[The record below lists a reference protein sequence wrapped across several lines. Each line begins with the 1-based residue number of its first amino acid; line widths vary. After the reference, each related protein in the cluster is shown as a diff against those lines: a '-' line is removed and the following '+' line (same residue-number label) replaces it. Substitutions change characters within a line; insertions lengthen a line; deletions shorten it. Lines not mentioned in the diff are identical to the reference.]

1 LKTDAAIGVLWWLA
15 RLAIL
20 PVEFPMLSSFRSHT
34 LAIAS
39 ALAVSAATSAAAQP
53 AESAMFPLLLER
65 SADLR
70 FVAVETQRYGIV
82 FQRTEDGWVASD
94 RGGYPV
100 TQAPISDLVATLT
113 AFTAA
118 QLVTDNPADHAA
130 LDVAGPGP
138 ETEDIRVTATTAD
151 GEVLADAFIGIP
163 GSTTGPPRLSAV
175 HVRRAD
181 ENEVW
186 MAAGVITL
194 PSLLAQWFEPIARV
208 PGPDV
213 ARISV
218 LSGDTLL
225 LTVEKDDF
233 DAGTY
238 AITYID
244 PELGEADAAV
254 PDVANVR
261 ALAGAIVTIAPE
273 DVRPR
278 DAVTVTDDA
287 RTLRFETVDG
297 LSVDLTVATASDVPW
312 LLISASGEGGEAAT
326 VAAGINSVTEN
337 WAVMLAGPV
346 TGRLTAEL
354 EAFYRIVRPADGFSV
369 PY

>member
-1 LKTDAAIGVLWWLA
+1 MPRYSRSSLAASLV
-15 RLAIL
+15 
-20 PVEFPMLSSFRSHT
+20 
-34 LAIAS
+34 
-39 ALAVSAATSAAAQP
+39 ALATALTTLPAGIAAAQP
-53 AESAMFPLLLER
+53 EAPAIFPLLAER
-65 SADLR
+65 PAELR
-70 FVAVETQRYGIV
+70 FVAVETQRYSIV
-82 FQRTEDGWVASD
+82 FERTGEGWVASD

-100 TQAPISDLVATLT
+100 PQRPVDELVATLT
-113 AFTAA
+113 AFTTA

-130 LDVAGPGP
+130 LDVIGPGP
-138 ETEDIRVTATTAD
+138 ETQDIRVTATTDD
-151 GEVLADAFIGIP
+151 GEVLADAIIGIP

-175 HVRRAD
+175 HVRRGDA
-181 ENEVW
+181 NEVW

-194 PSLLAQWFEPIARV
+194 PRLLAQWFEPIARV

-218 LSGDTLL
+218 LSGDRLL
-225 LTVEKDDF
+225 LTVEKNDF

-244 PELGEADAAV
+244 PELGELDAAV

-261 ALAGAIVTIAPE
+261 ALAGAIVTIAAE

-278 DAVTVTDDA
+278 DAVTVADDA
-287 RTLRFETVDG
+287 RTLRFETIDG
-297 LSVDLTVATASDVPW
+297 LSVDLTVASANDAPW
-312 LLISASGEGGEAAT
+312 LLIAANGAGGEAAA
-326 VAAGINSVTEN
+326 VAADINAVTED

-354 EAFYRIVRPADGFSV
+354 EAFYRIVRPADGFSA